1 MNDFLKDKTVLITG
15 ASNGLGAEMARQ
27 VAQQGAHTILTAR
40 RTEKLADLAADIEM
54 KFDVSSRYFKM
65 DMTDFAEIEQVAEQ
79 LGDTKVDV
87 LVNCAGFGIFEEAVT
102 TDFDTVERMFDTNVL
117 GLMRLTQ
124 LILPRMIERKSGHI
138 INIAS
143 QAGKIATP
151 KSSAYSATKF
161 AVLGYSNA
169 LRMEV
174 KPDNINVT
182 TVNPGPIATSFF
194 DIADKSGNYLDNVG
208 FLVLKPEKVA
218 AKIVAIMGK
227 GRREINL
234 PFLMNIISRTYQV
247 MPRVIEF
254 FGKGSFEKK

>member
-1 MNDFLKDKTVLITG
+1 MNDFLKGKTVMITG

-27 VAQQGAHTILTAR
+27 VATQGAHTILTAR
-40 RTEKLADLAADIEM
+40 RTEKLAELSTQIQADYGVI
-54 KFDVSSRYFKM
+54 SAYYKM
-65 DMTDFAEIEQVAEQ
+65 DMTNFVEVEEVVQRI
-79 LGDTKVDV
+79 GDTKIDV

-102 TDFDTVERMFDTNVL
+102 TDFVTVERMFDTNVL

-124 LILPRMIERKSGHI
+124 LVLPSMLARKSGHI

-151 KSSAYSATKF
+151 KSSAYAATKF

-174 KPDNINVT
+174 SPAGIHVT

-194 DIADKSGNYLDNVG
+194 DIADKSGDYLNNVG

-218 AKIVAIMGK
+218 AKIVGIMGK
-227 GRREINL
+227 PKREINL
-234 PFLMNIISRTYQV
+234 PFLMNIISRMYQV

-254 FGKGSFEKK
+254 FGKGAFEKK

>member
-1 MNDFLKDKTVLITG
+1 MNHFLKDKTVLITG
-15 ASNGLGAEMARQ
+15 ASNGLGAELARQ
-27 VAQQGAHTILTAR
+27 VAAQGAHTILTAR
-40 RTEKLADLAADIEM
+40 STEKLASLTTQIQADFGVI
-54 KFDVSSRYFKM
+54 STYHKM
-65 DMTDFAEIEQVAEQ
+65 DMTNFAEIEEVVAK
-79 LGDTKVDV
+79 LADTNIDV

-124 LILPRMIERKSGHI
+124 LVLPKMMARKAGHV

-174 KPDNINVT
+174 KPSGIHVT
-182 TVNPGPIATSFF
+182 TVNPGPIATNFF
-194 DIADKSGNYLDNVG
+194 DIADASGDYLKNVG
-208 FLVLKPEKVA
+208 FLVLKPEDVA

-227 GRREINL
+227 NKREINL
-234 PFLMNIISRTYQV
+234 PFAMNIISRLYQV

-254 FGKGSFEKK
+254 FGKSAFEKK

>member
-1 MNDFLKDKTVLITG
+1 MNDFLKGKTVLITG
-15 ASNGLGAEMARQ
+15 ASNGLGAEIARQ
-27 VAQQGAHTILTAR
+27 VAAQGAHTILTAR
-40 RTEKLADLAADIEM
+40 RTEKLAELATQIQAEYGVI
-54 KFDVSSRYFKM
+54 SAYHKM
-65 DMTDFAEIEQVAEQ
+65 DMTNFDEIAAVVQKI
-79 LGDTKVDV
+79 GDTKIDV

-102 TDFDTVERMFDTNVL
+102 TDFETVKQMFETNVL

-124 LILPRMIERKSGHI
+124 LVLPAMLARKSGHI

-151 KSSAYSATKF
+151 KSSAYSGTKF

-174 KPDNINVT
+174 KPANIHVT

-194 DIADKSGNYLDNVG
+194 DIADKSGDYLDNVG
-208 FLVLKPEKVA
+208 FLVLQPEKVA
-218 AKIVAIMGK
+218 AKIVRIMGRSK
-227 GRREINL
+227 REINL
-234 PFLMNIISRTYQV
+234 PFLMNIISRMYQV

-254 FGKGSFEKK
+254 FGKGAFEKK